1 MTRKV
6 VVIGAGLAGLQTAF
20 FLKREGMDVT
30 VVERREGPALET
42 SFANG
47 GLITPSH
54 SAPWNSPGIFK
65 VLLSS
70 IGNPSSAI
78 YVKTSAIPQYIRW
91 GLSFVRNSTPS
102 RFRQTIQ
109 RNARLSHYALDQYDA
124 LRETLNPPMDRGG
137 LGTIMMYRDSASFR
151 NAEIANG
158 IVGSA
163 GVDVTTCSPAD
174 LVRLEP
180 ALTDIKDRL
189 AGGFYYKDDQHGDA
203 HQFCASL
210 SDHLSAE
217 GAGLCYGETV
227 TDIEL
232 SGDMI
237 SAVITDK
244 TRHAADAVVLA
255 AGFWSAALGQK
266 LGLRLPIKPVK
277 GYSVTYDVTGWN
289 GAPKIPVVDDAQHIG
304 LTPLGDRIRFVGS
317 AEFGGYSPEINPARI
332 ENLRRAAFATYPSV
346 RELVEG
352 AEPLTTWCGHRPM
365 TPDCL
370 PIIGQQGPRNLYLN
384 TGHGYLGWTTAS
396 GTSRAVSDLIA
407 GRLPALPVS
416 DYGPDRF

>member
-1 MTRKV
+1 VTKKV
-6 VVIGAGLAGLQTAF
+6 VVIGAGLAGLQTAV
-20 FLKREGMDVT
+20 FLQQEGMDVT

-54 SAPWNSPGIFK
+54 SAPWNSPGIFR
-65 VLLSS
+65 VLLSA

-78 YVKTSAIPQYIRW
+78 YVKTSAIPQYVRW
-91 GLSFVRNSTPS
+91 GLSFVRNSTPA
-102 RFRQTIQ
+102 RFRQTIE
-109 RNARLSHYALDQYDA
+109 RNARLSHYSLDQYNA
-124 LRETLNPPMDRGG
+124 LRASLDPAMDGDS
-137 LGTIMMYRDSASFR
+137 LGTIMMYRNSTSFR

-158 IVGSA
+158 IVETA
-163 GVDVTTCSPAD
+163 GVDVTRCSASE

-180 ALTDIKDRL
+180 ALAEIEDNL
-189 AGGFYYKDDQHGDA
+189 VGGFYYKGDQHGDA
-203 HQFCASL
+203 HQFCGSLAGHLAAGGASL
-210 SDHLSAE
+210 R
-217 GAGLCYGETV
+217 YGETV

-232 SGDMI
+232 SGDEI
-237 SAVITDK
+237 TGVVTDK
-244 TRHAADAVVLA
+244 TRHPADAVVLA
-255 AGFWSAALGQK
+255 AGFWSAALGRK

-277 GYSVTYDVTGWN
+277 GYSVTYDVKGWN

-317 AEFGGYSPEINPARI
+317 AEFSGYSPEINPARI
-332 ENLRRAAFATYPSV
+332 ENLRRAAFATYPGV
-346 RELVEG
+346 RDLVED

-370 PIIGQQGPRNLYLN
+370 PIIGRQGPRNLYLN
-384 TGHGYLGWTTAS
+384 IGHGYLGWTTAS

-407 GRLPALPVS
+407 GRQPGLQIS
-416 DYGPDRF
+416 DYYPNRF